1 MPFTELKE
9 VETTIERRSSRTDIA
24 FDCLYRIYK
33 DNDKIEA
40 EMFDQNEHF
49 ARTFYYQGDFSEEI
63 NEAFNH
69 YFDDTLEL
77 IDLLLE
83 CDPEFRIHD
92 HFDEEG
98 EFYISMLG
106 FFKEELYT
114 EGSYEEGYYDCLALA
129 PTIVSYELVKKEDAI
144 KEFMP

>member
-1 MPFTELKE
+1 MPVTEITEIKGT
-9 VETTIERRSSRTDIA
+9 VERRSSRTDIA

-33 DNDKIEA
+33 DGDKIEA
-40 EMFDQNEHF
+40 EMFDQNTHF
-49 ARTFYYQGDFSEEI
+49 ASTFYYQGNFSDET

-83 CDPEFRIHD
+83 CDPDFKIHD

-98 EFYISMLG
+98 EFYISMMG

-114 EGSYEEGYYDCLALA
+114 DGSYEEGYYDCLMLIPA
-129 PTIVSYELVKKEDAI
+129 IVSYEFVKKEDAI
-144 KEFMP
+144 KGFVS